1 MRLGVLQCDLVGNEE
16 MVQEQ
21 ASKLKAELME
31 LDKLCSQGRR
41 VLLFQSWNDEW
52 NSSTIEDTWA
62 SKKNALDTFVSALVS
77 VVLKIDMFSNDVI
90 SKFAIGRPEC
100 PFRKRVP

>member
-16 MVQEQ
+16 EIVQEQ
-21 ASKLKAELME
+21 ASKLKTELME

-41 VLLFQSWNDEW
+41 ALLFQSWNDEW

-62 SKKNALDTFVSALVS
+62 SKQNAPDTFLFCFCVCSAQNRY
-77 VVLKIDMFSNDVI
+77 VLN
-90 SKFAIGRPEC
+90 
-100 PFRKRVP
+100 